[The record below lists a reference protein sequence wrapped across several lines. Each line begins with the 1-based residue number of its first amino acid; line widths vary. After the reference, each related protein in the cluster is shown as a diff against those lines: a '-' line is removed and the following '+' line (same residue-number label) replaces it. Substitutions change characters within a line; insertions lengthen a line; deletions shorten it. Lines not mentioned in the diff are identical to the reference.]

1 LDKATPCTLPHL
13 SSGEV
18 LNIASALIKQVL
30 TLQDFET
37 WTSVRKDY
45 LPNEYH
51 TIFDVVDKHCE
62 RFHTLPTFEDLKFE
76 VRDTATVEKLFA
88 IESIEVEADA
98 FMLLQYLK
106 NEYTQKEILDSLETY
121 IDNSVAFEDAEESVA
136 HLHQIV
142 LDVEKK
148 VDLQEPQE
156 SMQRITLFEDD
167 TEIGKYLPL
176 GLNADYDHEIQFS
189 PRDLVLIG
197 GRRGA
202 GKSLTCANIA
212 HSVFESGKSAMYFT
226 IEMDS
231 RSILQRICSIATGV
245 PFSRLRTKNL
255 SVTEWQLVAGWW
267 ANRFQQGQDRLM
279 EYNEHRD
286 FEKFHHNLTTNC
298 ELLPTQQVDVIYDPA
313 LTLAKIKA
321 EMDKKVKSLN
331 VAVVLV
337 DYINQVKR
345 SAVPS
350 RMGQYDWT
358 EQIEVSKALKSMAQ
372 EYECT
377 VVTPYQTDAS
387 GEARFAKGILDAA
400 DAAYALETYDQEDA
414 AITFNCTK
422 MRSAAMRSFTST
434 VNWETMKIGPE
445 SAMTPSDR
453 EQSEHKTGEDIDDL

>member
-1 LDKATPCTLPHL
+1 
-13 SSGEV
+13 
-18 LNIASALIKQVL
+18 LNIASALIKQVIA
-30 TLQDFET
+30 LQDFDT
-37 WTSVRKDY
+37 WSSVRRDY
-45 LPNEYH
+45 LPTEYH
-51 TIFDVVDKHCE
+51 SLFSIIDKHTTTY
-62 RFHTLPTFEDLKFE
+62 HSLPTFEELKFSI
-76 VRDTATVEKLFA
+76 RDSKSLEKLYA
-88 IESIEVEADA
+88 IETVQVEADA
-98 FMLLQYLK
+98 SMLLEYLK

-121 IDNSVAFEDAEESVA
+121 IDNSVAFENAEESVT

-148 VDLQEPQE
+148 VDLQPPQE
-156 SMQRITLFEDD
+156 SMQRISLFEDD
-167 TEIGKYLPL
+167 EEISRYLAL
-176 GLNADYDHEIQFS
+176 GLNENYDREIRFS
-189 PRDLVLIG
+189 PKDLVLIG

-212 HSVFESGKSAMYFT
+212 HNVFESGRSAMYFT

-231 RSILQRICSIATGV
+231 IQTLQRVCSIATGI

-255 SVTEWQLVAGWW
+255 SIQEWELVTGWF
-267 ANRFQQGQDRLM
+267 ASRFENSNGIFE
-279 EYNEHRD
+279 EYKEHRN
-286 FEKFHHNLTTNC
+286 FEDFHHKLTTTC
-298 ELLPTQQVDVIYDPA
+298 GLLPTQQVDVIYDPA

-321 EMDKKVKSLN
+321 EMDKKVKALD

-345 SAVPS
+345 SAIPS

-414 AITFNCTK
+414 CITFNCTK
-422 MRSAAMRSFTST
+422 MRSAAMRSFSST

-445 SAMTPSDR
+445 SAMTPKER
-453 EQSEHKTGEDIDDL
+453 EESEHKTGEDIDDI